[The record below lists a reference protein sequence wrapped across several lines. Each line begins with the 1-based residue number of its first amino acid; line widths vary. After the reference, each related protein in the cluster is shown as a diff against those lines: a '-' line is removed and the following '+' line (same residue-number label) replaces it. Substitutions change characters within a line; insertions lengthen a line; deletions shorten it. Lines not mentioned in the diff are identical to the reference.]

1 MLNHELK
8 ALLTKLK
15 LHGVVTSLSANISAV
30 YSNKINFEEA
40 LIDAVIQNY

>member
-15 LHGVVTSLSANISAV
+15 LHGVVTSLSANIDAV
-30 YSNKINFEEA
+30 YSNK
-40 LIDAVIQNY
+40 LILKRL